1 MSVAGGFRRFSWQGE
16 TRGWRN
22 RMRINLRL
30 RRPVVRLPGLRL
42 PQSDF
47 GRALEALQRVRDTLV
62 KLPRA
67 EVIQ

>member
-1 MSVAGGFRRFSWQGE
+1 
-16 TRGWRN
+16 
-22 RMRINLRL
+22 MRINLRL